1 MEVAMGDTTQTD
13 PGSKTGEGGNEP
25 EFVTVAQ
32 LNSAITARLK
42 AFETKQAQSFTEL
55 KTAHEA
61 STTELKSLL
70 EAALPKGQQP
80 ASGGN
85 GEVDPQKVIENSPA
99 YRGMKK
105 AQEDLHLKIRELE
118 TARQEEARKARDATL
133 DQRVSNLLGGGGVE
147 SKRLDAALT
156 YLRGKSMVRHT
167 EDGQPVFVEKDGE
180 VDLETGLKGWLKSEE
195 ATIYLPARNT
205 QGSGTRPGAAPAS
218 AGQKQGT
225 DMVGLNAKLDA
236 ALKRTLQSAG

>member
-1 MEVAMGDTTQTD
+1 MGDTTQTD

-55 KTAHEA
+55 RAAHEA
-61 STTELKSLL
+61 STGELKALL
-70 EAALPKGQQP
+70 ESALPKQQP
-80 ASGGN
+80 VAGGAA
-85 GEVDPQKVIENSPA
+85 ELDPQKVIENSPA

-105 AQEDLHLKIRELE
+105 AQEDLHLKIKELE
-118 TARQEEARKARDATL
+118 SARQEEARKARDATL
-133 DQRVSNLLGGGGVE
+133 DQRVSSLLGGGGVE

-156 YLRGKSMVRHT
+156 FLRGKSMVRHT

-218 AGQKQGT
+218 AGQKQGN
-225 DMVGLNAKLDA
+225 DLVGLNAKLDA
-236 ALKRTLQSAG
+236 ALKNTLRNAG